1 MPRKLIVNIH
11 LILAAFFAP
20 ILIIT
25 GISGGLYLI
34 GEKGTVEQKII
45 YDGALGDRLF
55 STDNRQS
62 EIERFVSEN
71 NLDYQF
77 EYVKG
82 GKNSFITRPS
92 SRQYLS
98 FTIKGDQL
106 KVSQKSPNLVAS
118 IIELHKGHGPRLF
131 KTFQKWMAIALF
143 LILCSGLVLGLTSKV
158 YRIKTI
164 AISLSGLAVFILLA
178 VL

>member
-1 MPRKLIVNIH
+1 MSRKVIVTIH
-11 LILAAFFAP
+11 LFLAAFFAP

-34 GEKGTVEQKII
+34 GEKGSVEKKII
-45 YDGALGDRLF
+45 YDGTLGDKQF
-55 STDNRQS
+55 SAENRKT
-62 EIERFVSEN
+62 EIEQFISDN
-71 NLDYQF
+71 KLDYQF

-82 GKNSFITRPS
+82 GKYNFITRPS

-98 FTIKGDQL
+98 FAISQDQL
-106 KVSQKSPNLVAS
+106 KVTQKSPNLVAS

-143 LILCSGLVLGLTSKV
+143 FILCSGLLLGLTSKA

-164 AISLSGLAVFILLA
+164 SISLSGLATFILLA
-178 VL
+178 LL